1 MDSLGFGFVSELYL
15 LYCDCLLS
23 AFLCPS
29 RMAIDLADSQYLLI
43 LAPALVIILM
53 FLFFSLFM
61 KETSYDE
68 VLARQKRDLKLPPL
82 KTDGRKKSE
91 KKKSKKKEIG
101 GGGGGGGKGG
111 ETEEDLGDFDLVDA
125 TGSTL
130 NDEVPEVVSVP
141 LPVPAPVQSEPPTGV
156 RERKKKE
163 KKAKAAAS
171 ASVAVASAPP
181 SAPVTTEKPE
191 VNGSK
196 PAVRKEQPLPLT
208 KQPSPPQAQATP
220 PAVAE
225 TTGRKKAKKQKSE
238 TGKRVFLSE
247 M

>member
-1 MDSLGFGFVSELYL
+1 MDGLGFGFVSELYL
-15 LYCDCLLS
+15 LYCDRLLS

-101 GGGGGGGKGG
+101 GGGGGKGG
-111 ETEEDLGDFDLVDA
+111 EAEEDLGDFDLVDA

-171 ASVAVASAPP
+171 VAAASPPP

-196 PAVRKEQPLPLT
+196 PAVRKEKPLPLT

-220 PAVAE
+220 PVAAE